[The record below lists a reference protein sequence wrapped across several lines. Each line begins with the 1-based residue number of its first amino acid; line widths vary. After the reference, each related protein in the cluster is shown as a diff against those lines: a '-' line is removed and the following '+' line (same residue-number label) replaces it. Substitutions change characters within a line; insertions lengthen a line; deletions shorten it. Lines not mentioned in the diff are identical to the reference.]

1 MEITFNY
8 GLTAKT
14 LEEQANEQ
22 GYTFGANAEW
32 VEKIIYGLKC
42 AYMHECI
49 TESEYQKI
57 IKRFSEKILVKN
69 IKSLRGKAE

>member
-8 GLTAKT
+8 GLMAKT
-14 LEEQANEQ
+14 FEEQANKQ

-32 VEKIIYGLKC
+32 VEKISYGLKC
-42 AYMHECI
+42 AFIHGCI

-57 IKRFSEKILVKN
+57 IKRFSEKILAKN
-69 IKSLRGKAE
+69 IKELER